1 MSEWPPAGCGAPSRR
16 CESNLAWMLTSS
28 FTSHKPP
35 ALFTNIDD
43 AIQTRTQMGDHTGR
57 RSQRMKVVAVII
69 ALAVSA
75 GLVVFHPSR
84 PLYMQQRAVE
94 VTVDDGVVLRG
105 TLSKPR
111 WRRKPVPAVVL

>member
-43 AIQTRTQMGDHTGR
+43 AIPTRTQIGDHTGR
-57 RSQRMKVVAVII
+57 RGQRLDARDTYH
-69 ALAVSA
+69 
-75 GLVVFHPSR
+75 GLLR
-84 PLYMQQRAVE
+84 AADPLRADRRQCRHDTSVRCGDARAAR
-94 VTVDDGVVLRG
+94 TSSTHRG
-105 TLSKPR
+105 AHDSSIR
-111 WRRKPVPAVVL
+111 DA